1 MGLKTFRG
9 SSPLINTLAGKRISM
24 MRYNWKVLSCSEYP
38 DHWPWTPL
46 SSNILALASGHTVPR
61 DQLMLEEYPTFS
73 YLEHSP
79 DLLYFLR
86 LSLFWCCCDL
96 LYRGKWGEVWRQI
109 CLLPNFLAAAN
120 PQKEAPPN
128 WKRNIPT
135 FGQVLFFLIILIH
148 FSLGVCSSFDKT
160 NCYLSNL
167 RNEHPTKRGSTK
179 LEEKQS
185 HFWTSTIFSD
195 HRD

>member
-1 MGLKTFRG
+1 
-9 SSPLINTLAGKRISM
+9 

-61 DQLMLEEYPTFS
+61 DQLMLEKYPTFS
-73 YLEHSP
+73 YLEHS
-79 DLLYFLR
+79 LELFHFSR

-96 LYRGKWGEVWRQI
+96 LYWGKWGEVWRQI

-128 WKRNIPT
+128 WKRNSPT

-148 FSLGVCSSFDKT
+148 FLSRSVLSFKSQNKSWPTSAKGDSGASSV
-160 NCYLSNL
+160 
-167 RNEHPTKRGSTK
+167 HMTKH
-179 LEEKQS
+179 L
-185 HFWTSTIFSD
+185 
-195 HRD
+195 

>member
-1 MGLKTFRG
+1 
-9 SSPLINTLAGKRISM
+9 

-46 SSNILALASGHTVPR
+46 SSNILAQASGHTVPR

-128 WKRNIPT
+128 WKRNSPT
-135 FGQVLFFLIILIH
+135 FGQVLFFMIISIHFLSWRTVHLLIRRIAIFQTRPSALGMSDPIWGPLIH
-148 FSLGVCSSFDKT
+148 IFVD
-160 NCYLSNL
+160 
-167 RNEHPTKRGSTK
+167 
-179 LEEKQS
+179 EKKKCGG
-185 HFWTSTIFSD
+185 
-195 HRD
+195 

>member
-1 MGLKTFRG
+1 
-9 SSPLINTLAGKRISM
+9 M

-86 LSLFWCCCDL
+86 PESILMLLRSPVSRKVGRSVETDLFVA
-96 LYRGKWGEVWRQI
+96 K
-109 CLLPNFLAAAN
+109 
-120 PQKEAPPN
+120 
-128 WKRNIPT
+128 
-135 FGQVLFFLIILIH
+135 LF
-148 FSLGVCSSFDKT
+148 SRC
-160 NCYLSNL
+160 
-167 RNEHPTKRGSTK
+167 EPTKRGSAK
-179 LEEKQS
+179 LEEKHP
-185 HFWTSTIFSD
+185 HFWTSPIFYD
-195 HRD
+195 HFDTLFVLECVHLLIRRIASVQN